1 MSDEV
6 RQFVVG
12 MLQTNC
18 YAYVS
23 EGECLVVDPGASG
36 ARIAQQLADVQVR
49 LVVATHRHHDHVGGV
64 KALVEACGAPW
75 AISAMDADGAARALE
90 LLNEGDEVLEIGAG
104 SGCLIITLALEKN
117 IKASACDVTE
127 KALAVASQNAKDL
140 GAECAFIKSDL
151 FENVKGT
158 FNMIVSNPPYIK
170 TADIE
175 GLDAE
180 VKDYESKEALDG
192 GADGL
197 DFYRRIAKEAPKHL
211 KADGWL
217 LFEIGYDQAKDVEAI
232 LKDAGFGYIEVSKD
246 LSGKDRVVG
255 AQISAVNET

>member
-90 LLNEGDEVLEIGAG
+90 LSSHYRAGMGDELEVDDPPAPDQLLREGDVLRVGTATFRVLEAPGHTEGGIVLLGGGSAEGVCFVGDTLFAG
-104 SGCLIITLALEKN
+104 SCGRTDLVGGDHATMMRTLVRLSREIPPETALL
-117 IKASACDVTE
+117 CGHGPVT
-127 KALAVASQNAKDL
+127 
-140 GAECAFIKSDL
+140 
-151 FENVKGT
+151 T
-158 FNMIVSNPPYIK
+158 M
-170 TADIE
+170 
-175 GLDAE
+175 
-180 VKDYESKEALDG
+180 
-192 GADGL
+192 
-197 DFYRRIAKEAPKHL
+197 
-211 KADGWL
+211 
-217 LFEIGYDQAKDVEAI
+217 DVELATNPY
-232 LKDAGFGYIEVSKD
+232 LQA
-246 LSGKDRVVG
+246 R
-255 AQISAVNET
+255 